1 MAPRH
6 YGDLQKR
13 CNADLTGDDLL
24 NERCA
29 QAREVSNKGIPNS
42 KFTMLDVPQTI
53 EQGPCDKA
61 HEKYLPARFAP
72 VPSAHS
78 ANGWGVIAVRPP
90 APKV

>member
-1 MAPRH
+1 MAPIH

-13 CNADLTGDDLL
+13 CNADLTGDDFA
-24 NERCA
+24 ERALCTSKRV
-29 QAREVSNKGIPNS
+29 QQKGIPNS

-53 EQGPCDKA
+53 AQGPCDKA